1 MDAEQL
7 VAELNAR
14 TGANLL
20 VVGRAALG
28 EVSGAVYVRW
38 PDGHDG
44 VVTQVAHPYSA
55 IGWLSFIGD
64 VLELARSRGALVPR
78 YELIAEL
85 SSCAAIVQERLP
97 GSPPQRVDEAVVD
110 AIVAA
115 NEGLTGLLHDRPD
128 VPAPDL
134 YLRESGQ
141 NFCLHETLAQYDDR
155 SRKLLDWIREVGR
168 TPPDQLSGSDL
179 VHWDLVPG
187 NVLLDEHGKV
197 TGIVDWDGI
206 GRGDCHFSLI
216 KLRFVLAHWSILQPA
231 GYPEVSSRAVVGLD
245 EHLQSMLEP
254 DTFRLYWAHWSL
266 SMVDWTIRHHSR
278 AEADLYLDLAT
289 SRLQ

>member
-1 MDAEQL
+1 MEVEQL
-7 VAELNAR
+7 VAELNAS
-14 TGANLL
+14 TGVNLQ

-55 IGWLSFIGD
+55 IGWLNFIRD
-64 VLELARSRGALVPR
+64 VLELARSRGGLVPR

-85 SSCAAIVQERLP
+85 SGCAAIVQERLP

-110 AIVAA
+110 VIVTA
-115 NEGLTGLLHDRPD
+115 NEGLAGLLHDRPD

-134 YLRESGQ
+134 YLRESGSD
-141 NFCLHETLAQYDDR
+141 FCLHETLAQYDDR
-155 SRKLLDWIREVGR
+155 SRKLLDWIREVGL
-168 TPPDQLSGSDL
+168 TGPDQLAGDDL

-206 GRGDCHFSLI
+206 GRGDRHFSLI
-216 KLRFVLAHWSILQPA
+216 KLRFVLANWSILQPA
-231 GYPEVSSRAVVGLD
+231 GYPEVSSRAVARLD

-254 DTFRLYWAHWSL
+254 EDFRRYWAHWSL
-266 SMVDWTIRHHSR
+266 SMVDWAIRHHTR
-278 AEADLYLDLAT
+278 ADVDLYLDLAT
-289 SRLQ
+289 ARIQ